1 MIARKAQGEKHTSEA
16 ITQSAFQSI
25 RGRILRSK
33 AVLRGISLLT
43 SEHSFGCRGKDAL
56 VDLQAFTAQ
65 VRKLRVRSFIFLGGA
80 RGAMRADWWVVSY
93 ARDLY
98 ADQYSWLCIE
108 FENELVRLVVER

>member
-33 AVLRGISLLT
+33 AVFRGMSLLT

-65 VRKLRVRSFIFLGGA
+65 VRKLRVRSFIFFEGA
-80 RGAMRADWWVVSY
+80 RGAMGADW
-93 ARDLY
+93 
-98 ADQYSWLCIE
+98 
-108 FENELVRLVVER
+108 